1 MVAYLK
7 LIIIKVVGEFLFL
20 FGLLAWVYG
29 VLVQLIHPEWLPLGL
44 SHLIPWIR
52 VDSFTIINFVVAA
65 LGFLIW
71 RIAKELSRLTQKYR
85 HFPKLIYRIMT

>member
-7 LIIIKVVGEFLFL
+7 LIIIKVVGEFLFF

-52 VDSFTIINFVVAA
+52 VDTFTIICFVVAA
-65 LGFLIW
+65 IGFLIW
-71 RIAKELSRLTQKYR
+71 RLSKELLRLTQK
-85 HFPKLIYRIMT
+85 